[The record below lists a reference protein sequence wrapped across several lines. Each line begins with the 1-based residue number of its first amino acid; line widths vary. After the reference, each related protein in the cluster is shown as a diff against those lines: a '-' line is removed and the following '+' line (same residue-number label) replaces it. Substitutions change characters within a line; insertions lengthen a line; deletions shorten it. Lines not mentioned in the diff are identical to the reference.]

1 MNGPKDTSADRATPV
16 ENTSRAPIVQ
26 LVQPRIVLIAA
37 LCLITGWLYLAKT
50 YGWRHGALFVVGTA
64 LGLVLYHARFGF
76 TYAFGVFVSTGDG
89 RGIRAQML
97 MLALA
102 TVLFEPILALSNTA
116 SGALAPVS
124 LSVLTGAFIFAIGM
138 QLGGG

>member
-1 MNGPKDTSADRATPV
+1 MAALRSTPV
-16 ENTSRAPIVQ
+16 GIETRARQSPR
-26 LVQPRIVLIAA
+26 VQPWVVALAT
-37 LCLITGWLYLAKT
+37 LCLIMGTVHLATT
-50 YGWRHGALFVVGTA
+50 YGWRHGGLLGVGAA

-76 TYAFGVFVSTGDG
+76 TYAFRVFASIGDG

-102 TVLFEPILALSNTA
+102 TVLFAPILAFSDTA
-116 SGALAPVS
+116 GGALAPAS
-124 LSVLTGAFIFAIGM
+124 LSVLAGAFIFCIGM